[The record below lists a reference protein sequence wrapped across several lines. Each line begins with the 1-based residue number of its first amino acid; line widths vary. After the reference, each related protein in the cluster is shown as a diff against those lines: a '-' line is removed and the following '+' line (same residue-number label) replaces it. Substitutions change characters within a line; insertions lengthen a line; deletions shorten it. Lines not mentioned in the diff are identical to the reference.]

1 MKPITNQLAGNLTWI
16 LFPMVVLWRRSRK
29 QFFLVIIVTAVGIS
43 GCFQHYYRTN
53 ARSSASQSE
62 IQKLIHADKYIILH
76 YADTITSI
84 RNGSLRGDTL
94 WGEATEVLEEHKKAL
109 NPFKNKADKRGI
121 PDNKAVVVKKKD
133 KIHVL
138 REVHMYTSENLGN
151 ASQINLPLPSVN
163 RIDVYEF
170 DKQTTTTN
178 HIMSWVGV
186 SVLSISAITLLIYA
200 MTCNCPQVYVHNG
213 QAFEFTSG
221 IYSGAVHSALERNDY
236 LPLTRLAATNG
247 KYQVQIH
254 NFPGETQYINRLQL
268 LSVRH
273 PEGSRVLID
282 RHGTLLSTR
291 EAVQPLTAVHNQ
303 SAIDPGVF
311 TATDGIQY
319 DFSSDPN
326 ENGVSEIR
334 LRFQK
339 PGGVNTGKLVVH
351 AGNTAWSGYLNREF
365 ISLFGGSYETWRQ
378 QQEALKVT
386 DPMKWQIEQSLPIK
400 VFVRAGKEWKFI
412 DYFIHTGNT
421 ASRDMIMQLDLRG
434 IEGREVE
441 LKLEAAYRFWQVDRV
456 AMDFTTESGITSNYL
471 AMTSAE
477 KAGGAQQLA
486 NLAADDNRYTILEQQ
501 EQVSLEFSATEL
513 EPESNSSL
521 FLVSSG
527 YYHVNSEF
535 GGAAQLKELGAFR
548 QAGHYDRFS
557 RERYRRMDSLLSVAR
572 VNR

>member
-1 MKPITNQLAGNLTWI
+1 MSTATLAPSGRVNVLSNTLTIARRNLLHIKANPEQLVEMSIQPL
-16 LFPMVVLWRRSRK
+16 M
-29 QFFLVIIVTAVGIS
+29 FLVLFNPSIGLLSDLLPFDVLKNPGLLNDPDTALLAV
-43 GCFQHYYRTN
+43 
-53 ARSSASQSE
+53 A
-62 IQKLIHADKYIILH
+62 
-76 YADTITSI
+76 IT
-84 RNGSLRGDTL
+84 TV
-94 WGEATEVLEEHKKAL
+94 WQ
-109 NPFKNKADKRGI
+109 
-121 PDNKAVVVKKKD
+121 
-133 KIHVL
+133 
-138 REVHMYTSENLGN
+138 NLG
-151 ASQINLPLPSVN
+151 L
-163 RIDVYEF
+163 
-170 DKQTTTTN
+170 
-178 HIMSWVGV
+178 
-186 SVLSISAITLLIYA
+186 
-200 MTCNCPQVYVHNG
+200 
-213 QAFEFTSG
+213 
-221 IYSGAVHSALERNDY
+221 
-236 LPLTRLAATNG
+236 
-247 KYQVQIH
+247 
-254 NFPGETQYINRLQL
+254 
-268 LSVRH
+268 
-273 PEGSRVLID
+273 
-282 RHGTLLSTR
+282 
-291 EAVQPLTAVHNQ
+291 Q
-303 SAIDPGVF
+303 SAE
-311 TATDGIQY
+311 Q
-319 DFSSDPN
+319 SSDPN
-326 ENGVSEIR
+326 VLVQGIQMVMTQFKSLLDENGVSEIR

-441 LKLEAAYRFWQVDRV
+441 LKLEAAYRFWQVDRA